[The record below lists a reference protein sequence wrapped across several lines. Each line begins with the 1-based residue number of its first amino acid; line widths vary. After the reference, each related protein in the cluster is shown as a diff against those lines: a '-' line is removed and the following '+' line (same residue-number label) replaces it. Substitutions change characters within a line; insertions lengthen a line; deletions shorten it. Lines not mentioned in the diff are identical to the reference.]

1 MDEVRDSVSF
11 DPLGCV
17 QGPHLGFDKR
27 TFLYYLIVHNNNK
40 MLWLPKIC
48 LQAAKTKSIER
59 CWYIDMNIGRQL
71 VFIVG
76 QTFNAKPIT
85 SFFGIDID

>member
-1 MDEVRDSVSF
+1 
-11 DPLGCV
+11 
-17 QGPHLGFDKR
+17 
-27 TFLYYLIVHNNNK
+27 